1 MIVRKVLVN
10 GSELVQIR
18 FTDAIDTSQ
27 ACLRHR
33 FTMDSAA
40 TLVNPTPP
48 TPYFMTS
55 TNLKNATFYAQPG
68 IPLYTITNDGKQTIV
83 NDRRTPGRIVAIFH
97 QREFLPNTISF
108 PERNGSAPISVQK
121 WLRKT
126 KLADGT
132 IAFVMGTDYG
142 PYAWKMISSH
152 RQKVYAQ
159 CDLDRPI
166 ASCSF
171 HTTVSN
177 GKPAFLLE
185 YDAEPL
191 REDILVAYLLQRQR
205 VMSEDRLIDVFVG
218 SPAG

>member
-1 MIVRKVLVN
+1 
-10 GSELVQIR
+10 
-18 FTDAIDTSQ
+18 
-27 ACLRHR
+27 
-33 FTMDSAA
+33 MDSAA
-40 TLVNPTPP
+40 TLVNPAPP
-48 TPYFMTS
+48 TSYFLTS
-55 TNLKNATFYAQPG
+55 TNTKNATIYARPG

-83 NDRRTPGRIVAIFH
+83 NDHRTPGRIVAIFH
-97 QREFLPNTISF
+97 QREFLPDTISF
-108 PERNGSAPISVQK
+108 PERNGSAPIKVQK

-132 IAFVMGTDYG
+132 TAFVMGTDYG
-142 PYAWKMISSH
+142 PYVWKMVSSH

-159 CDLDRPI
+159 YDLDRPI

-171 HTTVSN
+171 HTTPSN

-191 REDILVAYLLQRQR
+191 REDIMVAYLLQRQR

-218 SPAG
+218 SPAPR

>member
-1 MIVRKVLVN
+1 MIIQKVLVMIAN
-10 GSELVQIR
+10 RYG
-18 FTDAIDTSQ
+18 

-33 FTMDSAA
+33 LTMDSAA
-40 TLVNPTPP
+40 TLVNPAPP

-55 TNLKNATFYAQPG
+55 TNSKNATFYAQPG
-68 IPLYTITNDGKQTIV
+68 IPLYTITNDGRQTIV

-108 PERNGSAPISVQK
+108 PERNGNAPISVQK
-121 WLRKT
+121 WLRRT
-126 KLADGT
+126 KLSDGT
-132 IAFVMGTDYG
+132 TAFVMGTDYG
-142 PYAWKMISSH
+142 PYVWKIMSSH

-171 HTTVSN
+171 HTTLSN
-177 GKPAFLLE
+177 GKPAFFLE

-191 REDILVAYLLQRQR
+191 REDIVVAYVLQRQR